1 MEYKVYYLFRGYG
14 NVKEYHAITF
24 KSKENA
30 DAFIALMK
38 SEGIEVTEFSG
49 LGYIG

>member
-1 MEYKVYYLFRGYG
+1 MEYKVYYLFRGYS
-14 NVKEYHAITF
+14 NIKEYHTITF

-30 DAFIALMK
+30 DAFLALMK

-49 LGYIG
+49 QGYIG